1 MLKIMM
7 SLSLLLN
14 LLSSGGAMQP
24 GEEDNDSEVASE
36 NSEENYGVTASHP
49 LAVEAGMEVL
59 ENGGN
64 AADAAVAVSYALNV
78 VEPFGSGIGGGGQ
91 ALLLPPDEEEPI
103 VYDYKV
109 SAPSKE
115 DWNGDVTGVPGFV
128 KGMDTIHKEHG
139 SESFDELISPAI
151 ELAEDGFEVDPVL
164 AERLDGAKSRLS
176 VDKLSHLYPDG
187 EPIESGE
194 ILKQSDLAETLKKIQ
209 AEGPSA
215 FYEGEIGENFA
226 EKVSNVKESDLE
238 DYEVTE
244 PAPVKGELD
253 EGMIYSASPPLSGVP
268 FVQSLKLAEYM
279 NIEETKDN
287 VSEFAHVMSEIS
299 RVTNNDK
306 INKVGDPSSNDDMD
320 QEELVSDEH
329 IEDLAEKISAF
340 EPSDE
345 TASDDETADDDHTDT
360 THFVVVDKDGM
371 MVSATNTLSNFFGS
385 GDYVDGYFINNAD
398 KYFSKLS
405 NSPNSY
411 KPGKRSR
418 SSTAPS
424 IFMNEDRTIGIGT
437 PGGGRIPSVMAQVL
451 SRHFYF
457 DESLEEAVEALRFYG
472 RDGTFYAEPGF
483 SEEVLDDMKERGYG
497 IRVNHHTMFFGGIQA
512 LEVNQEDGTINGIA
526 DERRGGSWDSSNKEE
541 E

>member
-1 MLKIMM
+1 M

-14 LLSSGGAMQP
+14 LFSSGEAAQP
-24 GEEDNDSEVASE
+24 EEENNESEVSSE
-36 NSEENYGVTASHP
+36 TSSDNYGVTASHP
-49 LAVEAGMEVL
+49 LAVEVGMEVL

-91 ALLLPPDEEEPI
+91 ALLLPPDKEEPM

-109 SAPSKE
+109 AAPSKE
-115 DWNGDVTGVPGFV
+115 DWDGDVTGVPGFV

-139 SESFDELISPAI
+139 AKSFEELISPAI

-176 VDKLSHLYPDG
+176 VDDLSHLYPNG
-187 EPIESGE
+187 EPIEAGE
-194 ILKQSDLAETLKKIQ
+194 TLKQSDLAETLTKIRDD
-209 AEGPSA
+209 GPSA

-226 EKVSNVKESDLE
+226 EAVPNVKESDLE

-244 PAPVKGELD
+244 PVPVKGELN
-253 EGMIYSASPPLSGVP
+253 EGTIYSASPPLSGVP

-279 NIEETKDN
+279 DIEETKDN
-287 VSEFAHVMSEIS
+287 ESEFAHVMSEIS

-306 INKVGDPSSNDDMD
+306 INKIGDPSSKEIDE
-320 QEELVSDEH
+320 EELVSDEY
-329 IEDLAEKISAF
+329 IEELADEISPD
-340 EPSDE
+340 EPSTE
-345 TASDDETADDDHTDT
+345 TAADDENAGDDHTDT

-371 MVSATNTLSNFFGS
+371 MVSATNTLSNFFGT
-385 GDYVDGYFINNAD
+385 GEYVDGYFINNAD

-451 SRHFYF
+451 TRHFYF

-483 SEEVLDDMKERGYG
+483 SEEVLEDMEERGYG

-512 LEVNQEDGTINGIA
+512 LEVDADEGTVNGIA